1 MLAAPIATSK
11 KIRRMLVYDPA
22 KIKALRESK
31 GWNQAELARRAK
43 LSQPSLWAL
52 EKGETRM
59 PKFETLDAI
68 ARALGVPL
76 KEILA
81 ARPKGKRGEDWDE
94 QLVAAYQALDD
105 GNKAALMAVAQ
116 SLLAQQKRR

>member
-1 MLAAPIATSK
+1 
-11 KIRRMLVYDPA
+11 MLVYDPA
-22 KIKALRESK
+22 KIKALRDAK

-81 ARPKGKRGEDWDE
+81 ARPKGKKGEDWDE
-94 QLVAAYQALDD
+94 QFNATVQALDD
-105 GNKAALMAVAQ
+105 GNKSAIMAVAQ
-116 SLLAQQKRR
+116 SLLGQQKRR